1 MTGEFQNCSSCVH
14 LLSHCS
20 IYMLWTEKEFS
31 FPIMIMI
38 FWFCFYRLSKTVTM
52 HWTVER
58 SYSVLVVDSITLIMG
73 LPANLLALY
82 TLIRKVKQRATP
94 LDVLLLSL
102 TVSDLL
108 FLLFL
113 PLRIKE
119 AAEMKWTLSF
129 FLCPLS
135 GFIYFS
141 TIHNSTLLL
150 TAISV
155 ERYLGVAFPIQYK
168 LKRHPKYAMMAS
180 IMFWVLS
187 MGHCSIIYIVE
198 YHKSSKDLSNSTSC
212 YKQFSKEQLDLLIP
226 VRFELFIV
234 LFCIPFLICCFC
246 YVKFII
252 ILSRLPNINPQ
263 KRSRAIGLALVTLLV
278 FIICFIPFNVSHVVG
293 FITWDSPS
301 WRVYTVLPSTFN
313 ACLDPFVFYFSS
325 SAVRGTFNL
334 IMRRILNWLQNWQKC
349 KGFRPGRGT
358 AYEERTQSSNDTS
371 H

>member
-1 MTGEFQNCSSCVH
+1 M
-14 LLSHCS
+14 
-20 IYMLWTEKEFS
+20 MWTK
-31 FPIMIMI
+31 
-38 FWFCFYRLSKTVTM
+38 
-52 HWTVER
+52 ER
-58 SYSVLVVDSITLIMG
+58 SYAVLVVDSITLITG

-82 TLIRKVKQRATP
+82 TFVRKVKQRATP

-102 TVSDLL
+102 NISDLL

-119 AAEMKWTLSF
+119 AADMEWTVSF

-155 ERYLGVAFPIQYK
+155 ERYLGVAFPVKYK
-168 LKRHPKYAMMAS
+168 LKRNPRYALIAT
-180 IMFWVLS
+180 ILFWLIS
-187 MGHCSIIYIVE
+187 MGHCSIVYIVE
-198 YHKSSKDLSNSTSC
+198 YHKDSNNTTNKPTNKTSC
-212 YKQFSKEQLDLLIP
+212 YKEFSSEQLDLLLP

-246 YVKFII
+246 YIRFIV
-252 ILSRLPNINPQ
+252 ILSHLPNINPK
-263 KRSRAIGLALVTLLV
+263 KRSRAIGLAAVTLLV
-278 FIICFIPFNVSHVVG
+278 FIICFVPFNVSHVVG
-293 FITWDSPS
+293 FVTWNSPS

-313 ACLDPFVFYFSS
+313 ACLDPFVFYLSS
-325 SAVRGTFNL
+325 AAVRGTFNH
-334 IMRRILNWLQNWQKC
+334 IMRQFLNWLQHSVCQKFNC
-349 KGFRPGRGT
+349 QLGRPT

>member
-1 MTGEFQNCSSCVH
+1 M
-14 LLSHCS
+14 
-20 IYMLWTEKEFS
+20 MWTREL
-31 FPIMIMI
+31 
-38 FWFCFYRLSKTVTM
+38 R
-52 HWTVER
+52 
-58 SYSVLVVDSITLIMG
+58 YSVLVVDSITLITG

-82 TLIRKVKQRATP
+82 TFIRKVKQRATP

-102 TVSDLL
+102 TISDLL

-119 AAEMKWTLSF
+119 AANMNWTLSF

-155 ERYLGVAFPIQYK
+155 ERYLGVAFPIKYK
-168 LKRHPKYAMMAS
+168 LKRNPKYAVIAS
-180 IMFWVLS
+180 VIFWALS
-187 MGHCSIIYIVE
+187 MGHCSIVYIVE
-198 YHKSSKDLSNSTSC
+198 YHKHTNNTLKDINRTSC
-212 YKQFSKEQLDLLIP
+212 YKEFTSEQLKLLLP

-246 YVKFII
+246 YINFII

-263 KRSRAIGLALVTLLV
+263 KRFRAIGLAVATLLV

-293 FITWDSPS
+293 FIGWYSPP
-301 WRVYTVLPSTFN
+301 WRIYTVLPSTFN
-313 ACLDPFVFYFSS
+313 ACMDPFIFYFSS
-325 SAVRGTFNL
+325 SAVRGTFNH
-334 IMRRILNWLQNWQKC
+334 IMRNLFNWLHRSIGQKLNC
-349 KGFRPGRGT
+349 LRVGRAT
-358 AYEERTQSSNDTS
+358 AYEEKTQSSNDTS
-371 H
+371 R

>member
-1 MTGEFQNCSSCVH
+1 M
-14 LLSHCS
+14 
-20 IYMLWTEKEFS
+20 WTSEL
-31 FPIMIMI
+31 
-38 FWFCFYRLSKTVTM
+38 R
-52 HWTVER
+52 
-58 SYSVLVVDSITLIMG
+58 YSVLVVDSITLITG

-82 TLIRKVKQRATP
+82 TFIRKVKQRATP

-102 TVSDLL
+102 TISDLL

-119 AAEMKWTLSF
+119 AANMNWTLSF

-155 ERYLGVAFPIQYK
+155 ERYLGVAFPIKYK
-168 LKRHPKYAMMAS
+168 LKRNPKYAVIAS
-180 IMFWVLS
+180 VIFWALS
-187 MGHCSIIYIVE
+187 MGHCSIVYIVE
-198 YHKSSKDLSNSTSC
+198 YHKHTNTTLKDINRTSC
-212 YKQFSKEQLDLLIP
+212 YKEFTSEQLNLLLP

-246 YVKFII
+246 YINFII

-263 KRSRAIGLALVTLLV
+263 KRFRAIGLAVATLLV

-293 FITWDSPS
+293 FIGWYSPP

-313 ACLDPFVFYFSS
+313 ACMDPFVFYFSS
-325 SAVRGTFNL
+325 SAVRGTFNH
-334 IMRRILNWLQNWQKC
+334 IMQNLFNWLHRSIGQKLTC
-349 KGFRPGRGT
+349 LRAGRAT
-358 AYEERTQSSNDTS
+358 AYEEKTQSSNDTS
-371 H
+371 R